1 MKPVAIIGSV
11 LIVLGLAALAY
22 QGFAYTTRQTV
33 VDLGPIHATADR
45 EKTVA
50 LPPVFGIVAVAA
62 GAALLIGSSRLR
74 PGRAS

>member
-1 MKPVAIIGSV
+1 MKPVAIIGAV

-22 QGFAYTTRQTV
+22 QGFSYTTRQTV
-33 VDLGPIHATADR
+33 VDIGPIHATADR

-62 GAALLIGSSRLR
+62 GAALMLGGSRLR
-74 PGRAS
+74 LGRAS

>member
-1 MKPVAIIGSV
+1 MKPAAIIGAV

-22 QGFAYTTRQTV
+22 QGFTYTTRQTV
-33 VDLGPIHATADR
+33 VDIGPIHATADR

-62 GAALLIGSSRLR
+62 GAALMLGGSRLR
-74 PGRAS
+74 LGRAS

>member
-1 MKPVAIIGSV
+1 MKPVAIIGAV

-22 QGFAYTTRQTV
+22 QGFTYTTRQTV
-33 VDLGPIHATADR
+33 VDIGPIHATADR

-62 GAALLIGSSRLR
+62 GAALMLGGSRLR
-74 PGRAS
+74 LGRAS